1 MRLPDIQNNTIN
13 TMKTKT
19 KLSEN
24 IPTRASDINLEPRG
38 RVYPSPHFWREHIF
52 YQILP
57 DRFSDGHEAE
67 RPLFDYNNIQQHRV
81 QDKRAWMN
89 AGLGFTGG
97 TIKGIQSKL
106 DYLQGLGITGLWLN
120 PVFKQRSDLQTYHGY
135 AIQNFLDIDPRFG
148 TIQDLRDLIDDAHDR
163 SMVVILDVVFDHTAN
178 NWFYGPD
185 LTGIVEESLPYRYS
199 PPYSFAGWRSGDG
212 KLAEQIQNKEDGCW
226 PEELQRLEAYNRCGA
241 IVNWN
246 SPDPMDPNA
255 EFRRGDFFD
264 LKKLNGYD
272 KETLDAVIK
281 CYQYWIA
288 LTDCDGFRID
298 AAKHVPKDICQ
309 KFSYAIY
316 RYAQSIGKLNFMIVG
331 EITDN
336 LISSNYLS
344 LFGSSFDRALT
355 AVLDINQSPDLI
367 TGAARGTRNPIDYFG
382 RYSLNSELSRYLQTG
397 RVHVSILDDHDM
409 SCRSH
414 KERFAAHNETEH
426 RYWQSAHAVAIIL
439 TTPSIPC
446 IYYGTE
452 QAFDGNEG
460 YHDYSIEPNRFG
472 EDRYV
477 REDMFGGPFGAFET
491 SGCHFFNPDHPS
503 YLRIAAIARLRNRN
517 DYIGRT
523 LRLGICYL
531 RETAYCGYPYSL
543 PGSGEIFAWSRILS
557 EHEVVMVLNTNGIE
571 NRGANVTIDENL
583 HPAGSTIK
591 ILYRANWSNDQL
603 RHPPENETLIV
614 EKTQEDRAYVNV
626 NLPPAGMLILY

>member
-67 RPLFDYNNIQQHRV
+67 RPLFDYNNIQEHRV

-212 KLAEQIQNKEDGCW
+212 KLAEQIQSKEDGCW

-272 KETLDAVIK
+272 KETLEAVIK

-309 KFSYAIY
+309 KFSSAIY

-367 TGAARGTRNPIDYFG
+367 TGAARGTRNPLDYFS

-426 RYWQSAHAVAIIL
+426 RYWQSANAVAIIL

-583 HPAGSTIK
+583 HPAGSIIK

-614 EKTQEDRAYVNV
+614 EKTQEGRAYVNV